1 MAPVLAVDIT
11 ALLLAFGSIIAGIGG
26 IGTAIAAVMKARRE
40 TEDECDEHVKALR
53 VEVEDASRRL
63 HYWRMNH
70 LDEKEPEDL

>member
-40 TEDECDEHVKALR
+40 TEDECDEHLKELR
-53 VEVEDASRRL
+53 IELEDASRQL
-63 HYWRMNH
+63 HWWRMNH
-70 LDEKEPEDL
+70 LDEREPDG